1 MTGPPMASSQSG
13 GTAMVV
19 PSQRSDPMAEHG
31 PVIPREA
38 GDGWGLVVFAAVMM
52 MLLGV
57 FHALTGLTAILK
69 DQFFVFTSRNYLISV
84 DVTAWGWIHLIGGVI
99 VALAGFSVLRR
110 ALWARAI
117 GILLAAL
124 SAIAN
129 FLFIPYYPFWSLL
142 MVVLDV
148 FVIWALAR
156 HGRRVAA

>member
-1 MTGPPMASSQSG
+1 
-13 GTAMVV
+13 MVV

-38 GDGWGLVVFAAVMM
+38 AGDGWGVVFAAVMM
-52 MLLGV
+52 ILLGV

-69 DQFFVFTSRNYLISV
+69 DQFFVFASSNYLISV

-99 VALAGFSVLRR
+99 VALAGFYVFSG
-110 ALWARAI
+110 AAWARGI

-129 FLFIPYYPFWSLL
+129 FLFLPYYPFWSLL
-142 MVVLDV
+142 MIALDI

-156 HGRRVAA
+156 HGREVAA